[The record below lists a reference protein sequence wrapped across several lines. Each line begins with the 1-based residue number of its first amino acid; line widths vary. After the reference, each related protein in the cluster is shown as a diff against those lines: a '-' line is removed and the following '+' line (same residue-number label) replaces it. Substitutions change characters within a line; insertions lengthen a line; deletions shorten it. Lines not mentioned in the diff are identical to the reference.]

1 VVFAAIARS
10 DGADET
16 SAVRSFASALERA
29 GLPPEELSIRRP
41 TIDQVDQALG
51 GLRQTSPASRKRLMA
66 GCAEA
71 AFGDGEVTPDEEAL
85 MRAVG
90 EALDCPVPI
99 ARSA

>member
-1 VVFAAIARS
+1 
-10 DGADET
+10 
-16 SAVRSFASALERA
+16 
-29 GLPPEELSIRRP
+29 
-41 TIDQVDQALG
+41 
-51 GLRQTSPASRKRLMA
+51 MA